1 MGGLPAG
8 LHPQAAAVL
17 AAQGA
22 SPLGAAPDLA
32 GLRAGY
38 AEAAR
43 RLGGVPEPV
52 GAVEDLVLDGSVPA
66 RAYRPLEPAAGARGC
81 LLWLH
86 GGGWIMGD
94 LEGFDRVC
102 RALANAGGHTVV
114 SVDYRLAPE
123 HPFPAGLEDARAA
136 LAWARGPGA
145 ALLGH
150 DPGRVAIGGDS
161 AGANLATV
169 AARGGGAR
177 LQLLVY
183 PVTDGALDTASH
195 LAGTE
200 GPLLTRGEMESC
212 WAAYVAPEQRL
223 GPDASPL
230 RAAPEVLAAGP
241 PALVVVCGFDVLRD
255 EGIAYAEKLT
265 AAGVPAELVDFPD
278 MVHGF
283 LRWGGRVDRAGELV
297 DLLGARTRA
306 ALA

>member
-1 MGGLPAG
+1 MAALPAG

-17 AAQGA
+17 AAQGS

-38 AEAAR
+38 VEAAR
-43 RLGGVPEPV
+43 RLGGFPEPV
-52 GAVEDLVLDGSVPA
+52 ARVEDVVISGGVPA
-66 RAYRPLEPAAGARGC
+66 RIYRPLVPAEGEPGC

-94 LEGFDRVC
+94 LEGFDHVC
-102 RALANAGGHTVV
+102 RALANAGGHAVV

-123 HPFPAGLEDARAA
+123 HPFPAGLADARSA
-136 LAWARGPGA
+136 LAWACGEGA

-161 AGANLATV
+161 AGGNLATV
-169 AARGGGAR
+169 AARDGGAR
-177 LQLLVY
+177 VQLLVY

-200 GPLLTRGEMESC
+200 GPLLTRGEMEAC
-212 WAAYVAPEQRL
+212 WAAYVPPDARL

-230 RAAPEVLAAGP
+230 RAAPELLAAGP

-255 EGIAYAEKLT
+255 EGIAYAERLG
-265 AAGVPAELVDFPD
+265 AAGVPTELVDFPD

-283 LRWGGRVDRAGELV
+283 LRWGGVVDRAGELIA
-297 DLLGARTRA
+297 LLGRRARA

>member
-1 MGGLPAG
+1 MLPAG
-8 LHPQAAAVL
+8 VHPQAAAVL
-17 AAQGA
+17 TAQGS
-22 SPLGAAPDLA
+22 SPLGGAPDLA

-52 GAVEDLVLDGSVPA
+52 AAVQDIAIDGTVLA
-66 RAYRPLEPAAGARGC
+66 RAYRPLEPAAGDPGC

-86 GGGWIMGD
+86 GGGWVLGD
-94 LEGFDRVC
+94 LEGFDHVC
-102 RALANAGGHTVV
+102 RALANASGHTVV

-136 LAWARGPGA
+136 LAWARGAGA
-145 ALLGH
+145 EELGH
-150 DPGRVAIGGDS
+150 DPGRIVIGGDS

-169 AARGGGAR
+169 AARDGGAR

-195 LAGTE
+195 RAGTE
-200 GPLLTRGEMESC
+200 GPLLTRAEMESC
-212 WAAYVAPEQRL
+212 WAAYVAPDQRL
-223 GPDASPL
+223 GPNASPL

-255 EGIAYAEKLT
+255 EGIAYAEGLT

-283 LRWGGRVDRAGELV
+283 LRWGGAVDRAGELIA
-297 DLLGARTRA
+297 LLGEHARS

>member
-1 MGGLPAG
+1 VAALPAG
-8 LHPQAAAVL
+8 LHPQVAAVL
-17 AAQGA
+17 GAQDA
-22 SPLGAAPDLA
+22 SPLGAIPDLA
-32 GLRAGY
+32 GLRASY
-38 AEAAR
+38 VEVAR

-52 GAVEDLVLDGSVPA
+52 AGVEDIVIAGTVPA
-66 RAYRPLEPAAGARGC
+66 RVYRPLAPAAGEPGC
-81 LLWLH
+81 VLWLH

-94 LEGFDRVC
+94 LDGFDHVC

-136 LAWARGPGA
+136 LEWARAEGA

-161 AGANLATV
+161 AGGNLATV
-169 AARGGGAR
+169 AARDGGAR
-177 LQLLVY
+177 IQLLVY

-212 WAAYVAPEQRL
+212 WAAYAAPDARL

-230 RAAPEVLAAGP
+230 RASPDVLAASP

-255 EGIAYAEKLT
+255 EGIAYAERLGD
-265 AAGVPAELVDFPD
+265 AGVEVELVDFPD

-283 LRWGGRVDRAGELV
+283 LRWGGVVDRTRELV
-297 DLLGARTRA
+297 DLLGLRARA